1 MGTEELGRQAGV
13 LGIVQW
19 CFLVGTEGD
28 AGAGSQSAPGAWHA
42 ACMCSHPSAPHTS
55 GKPSISHMASPR
67 CVPALLGSHQP
78 LRGLPSPLAAAP
90 QLPVTLQR
98 GGGPGAR
105 HEHGGP
111 VAICGW
117 QQPRSQEGRAARC
130 CPPRHHPAPLP
141 SRRWRPAEHRQ
152 RAPRGAGSGLA
163 APASKAA
170 LRGTC
175 VSNSLPSICMEQ
187 ASGVVSW
194 YSSHFL
200 IPGKRRAGSCWQ
212 PQRHAVG
219 SRLRAGPPAA
229 FPCGQP
235 APVWL
240 CPREGFV
247 RSPPGSARH
256 RAAEGSGA
264 SSGRVWSFGALHFGF
279 R

>member
-1 MGTEELGRQAGV
+1 MTQAQG
-13 LGIVQW
+13 L
-19 CFLVGTEGD
+19 
-28 AGAGSQSAPGAWHA
+28 SQHQAPGTGP
-42 ACMCSHPSAPHTS
+42 ACAHTPVLHTLQES
-55 GKPSISHMASPR
+55 RVFPTW
-67 CVPALLGSHQP
+67 PALGAFLHSWDLTSP
-78 LRGLPSPLAAAP
+78 YWGLPSPLAATP

-98 GGGPGAR
+98 GGGPGACHK
-105 HEHGGP
+105 HEGP

-117 QQPRSQEGRAARC
+117 QQPRSQESHPARC
-130 CPPRHHPAPLP
+130 CPPHHHPARLP
-141 SRRWRPAEHRQ
+141 SRRWHPTEHRQ
-152 RAPRGAGSGLA
+152 RAPREAGSGLV

-175 VSNSLPSICMEQ
+175 VSNSLPSIYMEQ

-229 FPCGQP
+229 FPRGQP

-247 RSPPGSARH
+247 CSPPRSARH
-256 RAAEGSGA
+256 RAAEGSGV